1 MIRLEHVTKQY
12 HTLSGPNVV
21 LNDVSFTVRK
31 GERVG
36 ILGRNGAGKSTLVRI
51 ISGAEAPTAGT
62 VTRNMKVSWPLAFSG
77 GLHGGLSGIGNLRFI
92 CRLYGVD
99 VQDKLEFL
107 EEFSELGRYLKEPV
121 RTYSSGMRAR
131 LSFGIS
137 MAIDFDCY
145 LIDEIV
151 AVGDDRF
158 RAKCE
163 IELYEKR
170 KDRTFIIVSHSPS
183 YIRKHCSTA
192 MTLTEGKL
200 RTFEDIREALALNRI
215 SQTKARPITP

>member
-1 MIRLEHVTKQY
+1 
-12 HTLSGPNVV
+12 
-21 LNDVSFTVRK
+21 
-31 GERVG
+31 
-36 ILGRNGAGKSTLVRI
+36 LVRI

-77 GLHGGLSGIGNLRFI
+77 GLHGGLSGVGNLRFI

-99 VQDKLEFL
+99 IEDKLEFL
-107 EEFSELGRYLKEPV
+107 EEFSELGKYLKEPV

-137 MAIDFDCY
+137 LAIDFDCY

-158 RAKCE
+158 RAKCDD
-163 IELYEKR
+163 ELFAKR
-170 KDRTFIIVSHSPS
+170 KDRAFIIVSHSAS
-183 YIRKHCSTA
+183 YMRRKCTRALS
-192 MTLTEGKL
+192 LTEG
-200 RTFEDIREALALNRI
+200 RIREFGDIKEAFAFHRLN
-215 SQTKARPITP
+215 QTRDNKKGHD